1 MFAYKAGANKGVT
14 AMLNTVQLVE
24 QRNSES
30 AGFDDIA
37 GFVADSATELEADD
51 F

>member
-1 MFAYKAGANKGVT
+1 
-14 AMLNTVQLVE
+14 MLNTVQLVE

-37 GFVADSATELEADD
+37 GFVADSATELGSDD